1 MKSPSKYCHGI
12 RGHTSGVQIHHSCLK
27 ILPTQDHILYYNL
40 STAQQSTQALWDAV
54 RRLELKKITGKTKNC
69 PHTLTSKFI
78 GCHIFYVPNMV
89 GFHSMIIPDPYC
101 SMAFCAELVVALDF
115 DLLFKSCSTYC
126 DKFECHAAPLAL
138 SCICHFTE
146 NDIFIGNHKGSSCC
160 TPKPLP
166 DNLHTIEPYWFCS
179 QIHVLIQAR

>member
-1 MKSPSKYCHGI
+1 MVRYHTAYDDSGPLYC
-12 RGHTSGVQIHHSCLK
+12 T
-27 ILPTQDHILYYNL
+27 
-40 STAQQSTQALWDAV
+40 
-54 RRLELKKITGKTKNC
+54 
-69 PHTLTSKFI
+69 
-78 GCHIFYVPNMV
+78 
-89 GFHSMIIPDPYC
+89 
-101 SMAFCAELVVALDF
+101 AFCAELVVALDF

-166 DNLHTIEPYWFCS
+166 DNLHTIEPNSFCC
-179 QIHVLIQAR
+179 QIHVLI

>member
-1 MKSPSKYCHGI
+1 MC
-12 RGHTSGVQIHHSCLK
+12 
-27 ILPTQDHILYYNL
+27 
-40 STAQQSTQALWDAV
+40 
-54 RRLELKKITGKTKNC
+54 
-69 PHTLTSKFI
+69 
-78 GCHIFYVPNMV
+78 PNMV
-89 GFHSMIIPDPYC
+89 GIILHMMIPDLY
-101 SMAFCAELVVALDF
+101 STTFCAELDF

-166 DNLHTIEPYWFCS
+166 DNLHTIEPNSFCC
-179 QIHVLIQAR
+179 QIHVLIQARFHDILHILKGLGLSNGKKISIKQNYCASTWNLASFPTLLCDLILLPHL

>member
-1 MKSPSKYCHGI
+1 M
-12 RGHTSGVQIHHSCLK
+12 T
-27 ILPTQDHILYYNL
+27 
-40 STAQQSTQALWDAV
+40 
-54 RRLELKKITGKTKNC
+54 
-69 PHTLTSKFI
+69 
-78 GCHIFYVPNMV
+78 
-89 GFHSMIIPDPYC
+89 IPDPYGT
-101 SMAFCAELVVALDF
+101 AFCAELVVALDF

-166 DNLHTIEPYWFCS
+166 DNLHTIEPNSFCC
-179 QIHVLIQAR
+179 QIHARFHDVILSLGLGKKISIKQNYCASTWNLASFPTLLCDLILLPHLRTNKQIKEAAPKLKMLS

>member
-1 MKSPSKYCHGI
+1 MCPIWIGGI
-12 RGHTSGVQIHHSCLK
+12 S
-27 ILPTQDHILYYNL
+27 YYDD
-40 STAQQSTQALWDAV
+40 SYGT
-54 RRLELKKITGKTKNC
+54 
-69 PHTLTSKFI
+69 
-78 GCHIFYVPNMV
+78 
-89 GFHSMIIPDPYC
+89 
-101 SMAFCAELVVALDF
+101 AFCAELVVALDF

-166 DNLHTIEPYWFCS
+166 DNLHTIEPNSFCC
-179 QIHVLIQAR
+179 QIHVLIQARFHDILY